1 MPIIRRKRKE
11 TVKTE
16 LIKKI
21 NDFNLTAL
29 IALCGSV
36 TDSNNDKF
44 IGIKATIDSITSF
57 IGSLTLLNG
66 QIPQFD
72 ASKLELDEQGISD
85 DLKLRQNKNANY
97 DPNEAFYKLCNTL
110 LPDGPAGV
118 GGERW
123 GTATLIRPN
132 ERLMMLDFFQFCS
145 LKHVVDAQ
153 HEFVKNSI
161 KSISPEEHYEI
172 KDGSF
177 NEKEAINVPHAVD
190 IPHVLQQA
198 EKLQGQLK
206 THDTTLLE
214 TLLNDESDEQAKL
227 KTAVDLFEDKG
238 GKITDVNVP
247 DGQLLFDH
255 ALITPLREIKDYN
268 DNRSKL
274 EKIKTVV
281 ATSKAFFTAVN
292 ALLTFITNKQEQ
304 SDIPHLMMWYI
315 PFLAQGNDN
324 QATCLETTLLD
335 AAETETRKFDNQIK
349 GIALIQSE
357 GDVNAFALHHYVRYI
372 NGIIDHFKQQFQHLK
387 TAMCNPGEE
396 TCVANFTLDDFDI
409 IQQED
414 LQAPIAELFS
424 NQRPNKDSIHHKS
437 IEVANGIE
445 FGTEFQGNLLTQNI
459 KLLEIKAIG
468 DTLQQIQVLE
478 NEHSGNQH
486 AESRKTQISNQDTF
500 TSFFKQTQDAIAS
513 YKSYKTALTSS
524 RQ

>member
-1 MPIIRRKRKE
+1 M
-11 TVKTE
+11 
-16 LIKKI
+16 
-21 NDFNLTAL
+21 

-198 EKLQGQLK
+198 DKLQEQLK
-206 THDTTLLE
+206 TITQHC
-214 TLLNDESDEQAKL
+214 L
-227 KTAVDLFEDKG
+227 K
-238 GKITDVNVP
+238 
-247 DGQLLFDH
+247 H
-255 ALITPLREIKDYN
+255 
-268 DNRSKL
+268 
-274 EKIKTVV
+274 
-281 ATSKAFFTAVN
+281 
-292 ALLTFITNKQEQ
+292 
-304 SDIPHLMMWYI
+304 
-315 PFLAQGNDN
+315 
-324 QATCLETTLLD
+324 C
-335 AAETETRKFDNQIK
+335 
-349 GIALIQSE
+349 
-357 GDVNAFALHHYVRYI
+357 
-372 NGIIDHFKQQFQHLK
+372 
-387 TAMCNPGEE
+387 
-396 TCVANFTLDDFDI
+396 
-409 IQQED
+409 
-414 LQAPIAELFS
+414 
-424 NQRPNKDSIHHKS
+424 
-437 IEVANGIE
+437 
-445 FGTEFQGNLLTQNI
+445 
-459 KLLEIKAIG
+459 
-468 DTLQQIQVLE
+468 
-478 NEHSGNQH
+478 
-486 AESRKTQISNQDTF
+486 
-500 TSFFKQTQDAIAS
+500 
-513 YKSYKTALTSS
+513 
-524 RQ
+524 